1 MNSKNND
8 AIIQISAAAVVKTFS
23 LVIVSLVVAHAIVMI
38 CWKTDLCGH
47 LNPLFYTIGYQ
58 FDLSREQSIPNWF
71 SATQLFLV
79 ALALG
84 LVVLAERARGGRTGA
99 WLGLVVIFTY
109 MSLDEATDLHGLW
122 PTGLEDVD
130 LPNLSHQGF
139 LWIIPGSLVVLTV
152 AAIYLR
158 WVLRL
163 PAQTRNLFV
172 LAGVVYVGGGLV
184 LEAVGAFLADS
195 SFLNTPYLLVSTAEE
210 TLEMFGVLIML
221 FAVLRHLNG
230 QVVGVSVTK

>member
-58 FDLSREQSIPNWF
+58 FDLSREQNIPNWF
-71 SATQLFLV
+71 STTQLFLV

-84 LVVLAERARGGRTGA
+84 LVVLAERARGGRTRA

-163 PAQTRNLFV
+163 PAQTRNL
-172 LAGVVYVGGGLV
+172 LCLQCIG
-184 LEAVGAFLADS
+184 AVTSMKSCPSTCTSTDS
-195 SFLNTPYLLVSTAEE
+195 SSPRWPS
-210 TLEMFGVLIML
+210 
-221 FAVLRHLNG
+221 
-230 QVVGVSVTK
+230 